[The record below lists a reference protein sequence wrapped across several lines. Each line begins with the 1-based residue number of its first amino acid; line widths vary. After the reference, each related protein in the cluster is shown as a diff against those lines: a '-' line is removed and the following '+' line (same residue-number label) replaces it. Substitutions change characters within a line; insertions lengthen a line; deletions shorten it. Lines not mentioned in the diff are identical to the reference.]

1 MAPPENHT
9 PYEPTT
15 GQCEIHGRCIL
26 WVACKHVASGKAK
39 KIFLIK
45 PDIAL
50 CAVCRS
56 RIGKLEAHDL
66 MEVCETCLRNYIQER
81 LRNAETQED
90 INKIIAGLEHLGG
103 KDKWN

>member
-1 MAPPENHT
+1 MAPPEKD
-9 PYEPTT
+9 PSYDPTK
-15 GQCEIHGRCIL
+15 GQCKIHGQCNL

-56 RIGKLEAHDL
+56 GIDKLEAHDL
-66 MEVCETCLRNYIQER
+66 MGVCETCLRNYIQER
-81 LRNAETQED
+81 LKNAETEED
-90 INKIIAGLEHLGG
+90 INKIVVGLEHLGG